1 MAFGRSDGDDNAGNE
16 GRIGG
21 NRPDCAYF
29 LLLGLCGAA
38 FLLTIG
44 GILTYIAFNPG
55 SVDSR
60 PHSPLSHIP
69 HFHHHRKHHD
79 RTEGHYFGSF
89 GEHHDELK
97 QQHSNNAHHQQQA
110 HHPSQTSSSSH
121 SNIHSSETTTE
132 KITSTTVMTMVKP
145 TMANNETR
153 NNNNSNDASGTR
165 AGESGTTPGNHSGTS
180 NFSKTENKS
189 KENATVTASSVTPEQ
204 LETEPGKQTEKGT
217 NNEQQHDHSGVT
229 HRNYNKNNS
238 SHHHHPLLDPSSSH
252 HLNQQQQQHNQQQMQ
267 QHPHPGVVSSITHHE
282 GANSNG
288 YEYQAKQSLALA
300 IIGPLCLLMGIIVT
314 LIVGVFALKYDC
326 DHEPEPNIAFLRL
339 RSEMS
344 LNFDPSKNNY
354 ELLMPATSSS
364 AGVGSTH
371 SIHPGGMPRC

>member
-1 MAFGRSDGDDNAGNE
+1 MAFGRSDEVEHE
-16 GRIGG
+16 GRIGGG

-55 SVDSR
+55 AGDSR

-79 RTEGHYFGSF
+79 RTEGHYFGHY
-89 GEHHDELK
+89 EQHNYHHDELK
-97 QQHSNNAHHQQQA
+97 QHHQPQQHQTTHNASTTGKPTVSSATELPHPPTTIEIESNETSRTKGNDAEKVILSGENGTTPGSHLETA
-110 HHPSQTSSSSH
+110 HLAEEKKQENSSITSSSSSMPH
-121 SNIHSSETTTE
+121 KNGSIPTTAVGET
-132 KITSTTVMTMVKP
+132 
-145 TMANNETR
+145 
-153 NNNNSNDASGTR
+153 G
-165 AGESGTTPGNHSGTS
+165 
-180 NFSKTENKS
+180 
-189 KENATVTASSVTPEQ
+189 KENGKDSSSGHHQQAHLATS
-204 LETEPGKQTEKGT
+204 
-217 NNEQQHDHSGVT
+217 HH
-229 HRNYNKNNS
+229 NYNKNNS
-238 SHHHHPLLDPSSSH
+238 SHHPLLESSSGGTSH
-252 HLNQQQQQHNQQQMQ
+252 TNQQQQQI
-267 QHPHPGVVSSITHHE
+267 HPHPGIMSTITHHD
-282 GANSNG
+282 GTNS
-288 YEYQAKQSLALA
+288 YEYKAKQSLALA

-354 ELLMPATSSS
+354 ELLMPASSS
-364 AGVGSTH
+364 NAGVGSTH

>member
-1 MAFGRSDGDDNAGNE
+1 MVFGRNFDRDESE
-16 GRIGG
+16 GVRPGG

-60 PHSPLSHIP
+60 PHSPLSHVP

-79 RTEGHYFGSF
+79 RTEGHYFGHF
-89 GEHHDELK
+89 EQHNYHHDEPK
-97 QQHSNNAHHQQQA
+97 QQHNAHHTQQQQQ
-110 HHPSQTSSSSH
+110 HHSSNVHTSATTEPTLTTSSAETVPKLSTATIE
-121 SNIHSSETTTE
+121 SNKTSER
-132 KITSTTVMTMVKP
+132 
-145 TMANNETR
+145 ETGVL
-153 NNNNSNDASGTR
+153 SG
-165 AGESGTTPGNHSGTS
+165 ENGTTPGSHFEETPRLPNGTED
-180 NFSKTENKS
+180 K
-189 KENATVTASSVTPEQ
+189 KETLPSITSTPA
-204 LETEPGKQTEKGT
+204 P
-217 NNEQQHDHSGVT
+217 
-229 HRNYNKNNS
+229 NKNGSDNGMASNPATSHHFQQQDHLSHNNQTKSNS
-238 SHHHHPLLDPSSSH
+238 SHHHPPPLDSSGHHWNQHQGNSH
-252 HLNQQQQQHNQQQMQ
+252 L
-267 QHPHPGVVSSITHHE
+267 PHPGLISSATHHHE
-282 GANSNG
+282 GNNTMH
-288 YEYQAKQSLALA
+288 EYQAKQSLALA

-314 LIVGVFALKYDC
+314 LVVGVFALKYDC

-354 ELLMPATSSS
+354 ELLMPASSS
-364 AGVGSTH
+364 TAGVGSTH

>member
-1 MAFGRSDGDDNAGNE
+1 MAFGRSDREESGGSE
-16 GRIGG
+16 GRSGG

-79 RTEGHYFGSF
+79 RTEGHYFGHL
-89 GEHHDELK
+89 EQHHEELK
-97 QQHSNNAHHQQQA
+97 QHSVHDQHQGSHHSASSTHNNMH
-110 HHPSQTSSSSH
+110 
-121 SNIHSSETTTE
+121 TTITPTE
-132 KITSTTVMTMVKP
+132 KMSTPLTIPQPTVSSIES
-145 TMANNETR
+145 NETKK
-153 NNNNSNDASGTR
+153 N
-165 AGESGTTPGNHSGTS
+165 GESGDGTTENWTTPGNH
-180 NFSKTENKS
+180 
-189 KENATVTASSVTPEQ
+189 
-204 LETEPGKQTEKGT
+204 LETSHL
-217 NNEQQHDHSGVT
+217 NETGNKKEENSSITSSSTQQQQSKNPQKELNETGHNEHFGLT
-229 HRNYNKNNS
+229 HHNYNKSNS
-238 SHHHHPLLDPSSSH
+238 SHHHHPLLDPSSSSSH
-252 HLNQQQQQHNQQQMQ
+252 HLNQQQM
-267 QHPHPGVVSSITHHE
+267 HPHPGLVSSVTHHE
-282 GANSNG
+282 GNNSNG
-288 YEYQAKQSLALA
+288 YEFQAKQSLALA

-344 LNFDPSKNNY
+344 LNFDASKNNY
-354 ELLMPATSSS
+354 ELLMPASSS
-364 AGVGSTH
+364 TAGVGSTH

>member
-1 MAFGRSDGDDNAGNE
+1 MAFGRSDREESGGTE
-16 GRIGG
+16 RRTG

-55 SVDSR
+55 SIDTR

-79 RTEGHYFGSF
+79 RTEGHYFGHFEQHTSY
-89 GEHHDELK
+89 
-97 QQHSNNAHHQQQA
+97 QQHHEEQNNVHHQQP
-110 HHPSQTSSSSH
+110 HHLSTSSSSH
-121 SNIHSSETTTE
+121 SNIHSMETTTE
-132 KITSTTVMTMVKP
+132 KVTTNLMAELKP
-145 TMANNETR
+145 TIDTIENRNDTRPNGHAANG
-153 NNNNSNDASGTR
+153 SG
-165 AGESGTTPGNHSGTS
+165 AGESVENGTTPGNHSQTS
-180 NFSKTENKS
+180 RLNEQENKT
-189 KENATVTASSVTPEQ
+189 KENDASSTSASLSPVTSEAS
-204 LETEPGKQTEKGT
+204 ETRHEAGKGVHEDEHQQ
-217 NNEQQHDHSGVT
+217 NNHSGLT
-229 HRNYNKNNS
+229 HHNYNKNNS

-252 HLNQQQQQHNQQQMQ
+252 HMNQQQPM
-267 QHPHPGVVSSITHHE
+267 HPHTGVLSSVTHH
-282 GANSNG
+282 GGNNSSG

-354 ELLMPATSSS
+354 ELLMPASSSS